1 MRFTNPPP
9 ILCRS
14 HLHFGR
20 WPCPWPGCPK
30 GITED
35 EITEEN
41 ITVYRE
47 RWTSFDGDE
56 YFSWREPGV
65 PFYESVNQ
73 LTNRELQRRLHPS
86 DHPTVYHYT
95 TSNALQCIL
104 ANRAIWLTDYAYLND
119 STELK
124 YGLRLA
130 KEHLEELLRDSAYS
144 ESRPIFESWVEALRC
159 EPDDRIFLACFSM
172 DGDSL
177 SQWRSYGGIALGIRT
192 ESGWLFGYFK
202 NIRALGY
209 FWDKVLYEPAEQ
221 LLALR
226 IYAHHTHQA
235 LSKDLEEQ
243 GERIRGY
250 YESVR
255 GLYRYAAICKAK
267 AFEDEKEARVVVS
280 HDSESPAPAKLQFR
294 PAGNVLVPY
303 VVSSDLMEQ
312 VPDHLPVYE
321 IVVGPQHNQD
331 LVQRSIVGYL
341 AELGYP
347 ETVIVRKSRI
357 PFRQMTLK

>member
-1 MRFTNPPP
+1 MRHAKAPA
-9 ILCRS
+9 ILCQS
-14 HLHFGR
+14 HLHFGQ
-20 WPCPWPGCPK
+20 WPCPWPGCLK
-30 GITED
+30 GVPED
-35 EITEEN
+35 EITEGDV
-41 ITVYRE
+41 TVNRE

-65 PFYESVNQ
+65 PCYESVNQ

-86 DHPTVYHYT
+86 DHPTIYHYT
-95 TSNALQCIL
+95 TSKVLQCIL
-104 ANRAIWLTDYAYLND
+104 ADRAMWLTDYAYLND
-119 STELK
+119 ATELK
-124 YGLRLA
+124 YGLRQA

-144 ESRPIFESWVEALRC
+144 GSRSIFESWIEALRC
-159 EPDDRIFLACFSM
+159 EPADRIFLACFSM

-192 ESGWLFGYFK
+192 SSGWPLGYFK
-202 NIRALGY
+202 NVRALGY

-226 IYAHHTHQA
+226 IYAHHIDQA
-235 LSKDLEEQ
+235 LSKDLEGQ
-243 GERIRGY
+243 GERIRER

-267 AFEDEKEARVVVS
+267 AFEDEKEARLVVS
-280 HDSESPAPAKLQFR
+280 HDSEGPAPAKLQFH
-294 PAGNVLVPY
+294 PVGNVLVPY

-312 VPDHLPVYE
+312 VPDRLPIHE

-331 LVQRSIVGYL
+331 LVQRSVVGYL
-341 AELGYP
+341 AEIGYP

-357 PFRQMTLK
+357 PFRQIAVK